1 MSVRSY
7 KNLYTGL
14 TLDPLLPSP
23 ALEFSFDLAAKCGAH
38 LTVEVDATYDI
49 PVDIM
54 TYEATAISSE
64 LNDRFV
70 QEAEK
75 AAERVRFYAAES
87 GVPCTVLSATETYAA
102 LVRRFA
108 VTARTFDLAILDA
121 SQTALGGSNQ
131 YVEEALL
138 QSGRP
143 VAIVPEGLKQA
154 KLERGLVAWD
164 GSAQAA
170 RAVNEAL
177 PLLTSMI
184 SVEVVCVRP
193 EEHLRD
199 HIPGLEI
206 ELHLRRHGINATL
219 TGLPTIGKDPVKTL
233 IAHVQNVRPDLVV
246 MGGYS
251 HSWVR
256 ELVLGGMTR
265 SMLTTCPSVL
275 FLSH

>member
-1 MSVRSY
+1 
-7 KNLYTGL
+7 
-14 TLDPLLPSP
+14 
-23 ALEFSFDLAAKCGAH
+23 
-38 LTVEVDATYDI
+38 
-49 PVDIM
+49 
-54 TYEATAISSE
+54 
-64 LNDRFV
+64 
-70 QEAEK
+70 
-75 AAERVRFYAAES
+75 
-87 GVPCTVLSATETYAA
+87 
-102 LVRRFA
+102 
-108 VTARTFDLAILDA
+108 
-121 SQTALGGSNQ
+121 
-131 YVEEALL
+131 
-138 QSGRP
+138 
-143 VAIVPEGLKQA
+143 
-154 KLERGLVAWD
+154 
-164 GSAQAA
+164 
-170 RAVNEAL
+170 
-177 PLLTSMI
+177 MI